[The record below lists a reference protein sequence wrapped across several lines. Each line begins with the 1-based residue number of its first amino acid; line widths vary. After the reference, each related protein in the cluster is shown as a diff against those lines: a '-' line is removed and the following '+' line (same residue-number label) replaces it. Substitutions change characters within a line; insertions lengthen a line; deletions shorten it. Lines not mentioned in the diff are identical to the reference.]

1 MRSTALLSG
10 IALQPGTLRAV
21 LLDRLTRSL
30 GKDPETATQRDIYD
44 ALSLAVREELAARWL
59 ATQRRVSQAGVKRVC
74 YLSVEYLLG
83 RNLVNGLASLEGD
96 MVREAREA
104 LAELG
109 YDLERVAQEEIDPGL
124 GNGGL
129 GRLAACFLDSLA
141 TLQFP
146 AVGYGIRYDYGIF
159 TQVIDEDGRQREI
172 ASTWMR
178 ERSPW
183 EIARD
188 DARYVIRFGGRCVA
202 SQDAAG
208 RTRYRWVDT
217 QKVWAVGFDQ
227 LIAGNRSPTVNHLR
241 LWAGRAIAPF
251 NVELFNAGRHAEASA
266 EQVEA
271 KNFSR
276 ILYPDDTT
284 PQGKELRFKQ
294 QYFFVS
300 ASLQD
305 MLAQHVA
312 EGRSFDALPDA
323 LAIQLNDTHPA
334 LAIPELMRLLID
346 EHEVEWDRAWA
357 ITRRVFSYTNHTLL
371 PEALEVWPVAYF
383 ERILPRHL
391 QIIYLINR
399 TLLDGV
405 SAKYPGDNERRRR
418 MSLIDEGNG
427 RLVRMA
433 NVAVVASHTVNG
445 VAKLHSELMKKTIFT
460 DFAGFYPDRFTNVT
474 NGIAVRR
481 WLKQANPGLS
491 ALLTRHLGDAWEN
504 DLEEL
509 ERLRG
514 AVDEAEFRR
523 EFRDIKLQNKRRFA
537 TEVQKRVGI
546 DVDVHSLFDVQVK
559 RIHEYKRQLLNL
571 LYVVTRYH
579 RLRENPAA
587 FEVPRTVFFA
597 GKAAPGYVMAKG
609 VIKLINNV
617 AQVVNDDRSLRG
629 KLKVVFLPD
638 YDVTLAQRIMP
649 AADLSEQISTAGL
662 EASGTG
668 NMKLALNGALT
679 IGTLD
684 GANIEIR
691 EQVGPENIFIF
702 GLQAH
707 EVVEHRA
714 RGYSPYDYVRAN
726 PDLARTLELID
737 SGHFT
742 PANVFDGKPIV
753 ERLLS
758 EGEPYFVLADFADYV
773 RAQEEVDA
781 LYLQPDEWS
790 RRAALNTVNM
800 GTFSSDRSIREY
812 AERIWRIKPV
822 L

>member
-1 MRSTALLSG
+1 LLSG

-30 GKDPETATQRDIYD
+30 GKEPDSATQRDIYD
-44 ALSLAVREELAARWL
+44 ALSLAVREELASRWL
-59 ATQRRVSQAGVKRVC
+59 STQRRVSQAGVKRVC

-83 RNLVNGLASLEGD
+83 RSLINGLASLDGD
-96 MVREAREA
+96 LVQEAREA

-188 DARYVIRFGGRCVA
+188 DARYVIRFGGRCTGT
-202 SQDAAG
+202 QEPGG

-217 QKVWAVGFDQ
+217 HNIWAVGFDQ
-227 LIAGNRSPTVNHLR
+227 LIPGNRSPTVNHLR

-251 NVELFNAGRHAEASA
+251 NVETFNAGRHAEASA
-266 EQVEA
+266 EQVDA
-271 KNFSR
+271 KNVSR

-305 MLAQHVA
+305 MLAQHMA
-312 EGRSFDALPDA
+312 EGRPFDALPEA
-323 LAIQLNDTHPA
+323 VSIQLNDTHPA
-334 LAIPELMRLLID
+334 LAIPELIRLLVD
-346 EHEVEWDRAWA
+346 EHEVEWELAWK

-371 PEALEVWPVAYF
+371 PEALEVWPVAFF

-391 QIIYLINR
+391 QIIYMINR
-399 TLLDGV
+399 AFLDEA
-405 SAKYPGDNERRRR
+405 SAHWPGDNERRRR

-427 RLVRMA
+427 RQVRMA
-433 NVAVVASHTVNG
+433 NLAVVASHTVNG
-445 VAKLHSELMKKTIFT
+445 VAKLHSELMTKTIFT
-460 DFAGFYPDRFTNVT
+460 DFAELYPDRFTNVT

-481 WLKQANPGLS
+481 WLKQSNQGLS
-491 ALLTRHLGDAWEN
+491 ALITRHLGHSWEN

-509 ERLRG
+509 ERIRG
-514 AVDEAEFRR
+514 LADDADFRR
-523 EFRDIKLQNKRRFA
+523 EFRAIKLENKHRLDA
-537 TEVQKRVGI
+537 EVQRRVGI
-546 DVDVHSLFDVQVK
+546 DLDVHSLFDVQVK

-579 RLRENPAA
+579 RLLADPDAYA
-587 FEVPRTVFFA
+587 VPRTVFFA

-609 VIKLINNV
+609 IIKLINNV
-617 AQVVNDDRSLRG
+617 ASVVNGDARIHG

-638 YDVTLAQRIMP
+638 YDVSLAQRIMP
-649 AADLSEQISTAGL
+649 AADLSQQISTAGL

-668 NMKLALNGALT
+668 NMKLSLNGALT

-702 GLQAH
+702 GLEAH
-707 EVVEHRA
+707 EVTALKA
-714 RGYSPYDYVRAN
+714 RGYSPASFLAAN
-726 PDLARTLELID
+726 TDLARTLEMID
-737 SGHFT
+737 SGYFS

-758 EGEPYFVLADFADYV
+758 EGEPYFVLADFAAY
-773 RAQEEVDA
+773 AQTQDAVDA

-790 RRAALNTVNM
+790 RKAVLNAFGM

>member
-10 IALQPGTLRAV
+10 ITLQPGTLRAV

-30 GKDPETATQRDIYD
+30 GKDPQSATQRDIYD

-59 ATQRRVSQAGVKRVC
+59 ATQRRVAQAGVKRIC

-83 RNLVNGLASLEGD
+83 RNLMNGLASLEGD
-96 MVREAREA
+96 MVQEAREA

-141 TLQFP
+141 TMDIP
-146 AVGYGIRYDYGIF
+146 AIGYGIRYDYGIF

-188 DARYVIRFGGRCVA
+188 DARYVIRFGGRCVG
-202 SQDAAG
+202 SQDASG

-217 QKVWAVGFDQ
+217 QKIWAVGFDQ
-227 LIAGNRSPTVNHLR
+227 LIPGNRSPTVNHLR

-251 NVELFNAGRHAEASA
+251 DVELFNAGRHAEASA
-266 EQVEA
+266 EQVDA
-271 KNFSR
+271 KNVSR

-312 EGRSFDALPDA
+312 QGRSFDTLPDT
-323 LAIQLNDTHPA
+323 LSIQLNDTHPA
-334 LAIPELMRLLID
+334 LAIPELMRLLVD
-346 EHEVEWDRAWA
+346 EHEVEWARAWD
-357 ITRRVFSYTNHTLL
+357 ITCRVFSYTNHTLL
-371 PEALEVWPVAYF
+371 PEALEVWPVAFF

-399 TLLDGV
+399 ALLDEV
-405 SAKYPGDNERRRR
+405 SARFPGDNERRRR

-427 RLVRMA
+427 RQVRMA
-433 NVAVVASHTVNG
+433 HLAVMASHTING
-445 VAKLHSELMKKTIFT
+445 VAKLHSELMTQTIFT
-460 DFAGFYPDRFTNVT
+460 DFAELYAQRFTNVT

-491 ALLTRHLGDAWEN
+491 ALVTRHLGNAWEN

-509 ERLRG
+509 ERLRW
-514 AVDEAEFRR
+514 AADDADFRR
-523 EFRDIKLQNKRRFA
+523 EFRDIKLENKRRLA
-537 TEVQKRVGI
+537 AEVQRRVGI

-571 LYVVTRYH
+571 LYCVTRYH
-579 RLRENPAA
+579 QLREDADAYPVA
-587 FEVPRTVFFA
+587 RTVFFA

-609 VIKLINNV
+609 IIKLINNV
-617 AQVVNDDRSLRG
+617 AQVVNEDRSIRG

-638 YDVTLAQRIMP
+638 YDVSLAQRIMP
-649 AADLSEQISTAGL
+649 AADLSQQISTAGL

-691 EQVGPENIFIF
+691 EQVGADNMFIF

-707 EVVEHRA
+707 EVTEHRA
-714 RGYSPYDYVRAN
+714 RGYSPTDYLRQDPA
-726 PDLARTLELID
+726 LARTLDLID
-737 SGHFT
+737 SGHFS

-758 EGEPYFVLADFADYV
+758 EGEPYFVLSDYADYA
-773 RAQEEVDA
+773 RAQAEVDA

-790 RRAALNTVNM
+790 RKTVLNTVNM
-800 GTFSSDRSIREY
+800 GIFSSDRSIREY